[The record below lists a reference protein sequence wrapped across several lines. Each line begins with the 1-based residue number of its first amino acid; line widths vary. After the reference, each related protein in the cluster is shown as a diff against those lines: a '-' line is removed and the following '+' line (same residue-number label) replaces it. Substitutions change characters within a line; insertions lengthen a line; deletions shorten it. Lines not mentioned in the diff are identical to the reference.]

1 VKIVPAE
8 KAVGLVLGHDLTE
21 IIPDGE
27 KKAAFKKGQ
36 VLTAEDIP
44 RLLRMGKTHVHV
56 WTDQPEGLIH
66 EDEAAR
72 RLALALAGEGLNLGA
87 PSEGRVDLYAAGP
100 GLLTLNLD
108 LLEAVNDIPDV
119 TVATIGRN
127 RLVAAG
133 QPVAGARVV
142 PLCVRE
148 EAVIGVEALARTR
161 GPLLNVQPL
170 LRRRI
175 GVVVTGTEVHKGLV
189 KDAFTPVLR
198 RKFEASGS
206 EIVFHRIVPDE
217 TEGLIQALGEA
228 LEICD
233 LVAVTGG
240 MSVDPDDRTPAAIRA
255 VCGQVVTYGAPVFPG
270 AMLMLAYHGSRP
282 VLGLPGC
289 VMHRP
294 ATLFDIILPRL
305 LAGQRLTRRDITA
318 LAHGG
323 FCLNCP
329 VCCFPDCAFGQ
340 G

>member
-1 VKIVPAE
+1 MKTVPAE
-8 KAVGLVLGHDLTE
+8 KAAGLVLGHDLTE
-21 IIPDGE
+21 IIPGGE

-56 WTDQPEGLIH
+56 WTDQPKGLIH

-72 RLALALAGEGLNLGA
+72 RLARALAGEGLKPGE
-87 PSEGRVDLYAAGP
+87 PSEGRVDIYAVGP
-100 GLLTLNLD
+100 GLFLLNTD
-108 LLEAVNDIPDV
+108 LLEAVNDIPEV
-119 TVATIGRN
+119 TVASIGRN

-148 EAVIGVEALARTR
+148 EAVLGVEDLARAH
-161 GPLLNVQPL
+161 GALLSVRPL
-170 LRRRI
+170 LRHRI
-175 GVVVTGTEVHKGLV
+175 GLVITGTEVHQGLV
-189 KDAFTPVLR
+189 EDGFTPVLR
-198 RKFEASGS
+198 RKFEAWGS
-206 EIVFHRIVPDE
+206 EIAFHRIVPDE
-217 TEGLIQALGEA
+217 HEGLVRTLGEA
-228 LEICD
+228 LETCD
-233 LVAVTGG
+233 LLAVTGG
-240 MSVDPDDRTPAAIRA
+240 MSVDPDDRTPAAIRK
-255 VCGQVVTYGAPVFPG
+255 VSGQVVTYGAPVFPG
-270 AMLMLAYHGSRP
+270 AMLMLAYHGRRP

-294 ATLFDIILPRL
+294 ATLFDLITPRL

-323 FCLNCP
+323 FCPRCS
-329 VCCFPDCAFGQ
+329 VCRFPDCAFG